1 MPERVVILV
10 DGSNFYHRL
19 RELGLPHL
27 LTFNYKAFGRFLT
40 GKDQL
45 LRSTYYIGAVRAKAD
60 DQKGREL
67 MANQQKLFTQLKK
80 QGWNIA
86 LGDMLNTDGIYREK
100 GVDVQIAVDL
110 VAGAY
115 EDQYDTAILV
125 SSDSD
130 LLPALEKVQAKGK
143 HITYVGFS
151 HKPSHALIA
160 HSNIRRL
167 LTREDLEQFLPAQ
180 EL

>member
-19 RELGLPHL
+19 RELGLSHL
-27 LTFNYKAFGRFLT
+27 LTFNYKAFGQFLT

-45 LRSTYYIGAVRAKAD
+45 LQSTYYIGAVRAKAD

-67 MANQQKLFTQLKK
+67 MANQQKLFTHLRK
-80 QGWNIA
+80 QGWNVA
-86 LGDMLNTDGIYREK
+86 LGDMLNTEGVYHEK
-100 GVDVQIAVDL
+100 GVDVRIAVDL

-130 LLPALEKVQAKGK
+130 LLPALEKVRSKK
-143 HITYVGFS
+143 KKIIYVGFS
-151 HKPSHALIA
+151 HKPSLVLIT
-160 HSNIRRL
+160 HSDIRRL
-167 LTREDLEQFLPAQ
+167 LTREDLEQFLPPQ
-180 EL
+180 S